1 MIVSR
6 SRSVTDRA
14 FRFGANAWANLNFDA
29 FGELVQSSH
38 NVDET
43 GEVVT
48 LVQYRDQTHA
58 KKTQGRIGH
67 HRSHARLGN
76 LLSGFGDLAR
86 KLGSGEER
94 DVIPGEQI
102 IAVFT
107 PFLLDLLAQG
117 LSRKAR
123 NLHRDNLWLLGG
135 EIIRDINET
144 PKLRT
149 RPVGELIPEVIA
161 NDEGP
166 LIHGG
171 FSEQEQRSF
180 DSTCKKLNRF
190 LAAHAD
196 SKQR

>member
-1 MIVSR
+1 MPNKLKEKSAPI
-6 SRSVTDRA
+6 
-14 FRFGANAWANLNFDA
+14 
-29 FGELVQSSH
+29 
-38 NVDET
+38 
-43 GEVVT
+43 
-48 LVQYRDQTHA
+48 
-58 KKTQGRIGH
+58 
-67 HRSHARLGN
+67 
-76 LLSGFGDLAR
+76 LSAPDLATYCPD
-86 KLGSGEER
+86 LATWPASWCGEER

-117 LSRKAR
+117 LSRKTR

-144 PKLRT
+144 PKLRK
-149 RPVGELIPEVIA
+149 RPVGELIREVIA

>member
-1 MIVSR
+1 MAMP
-6 SRSVTDRA
+6 D
-14 FRFGANAWANLNFDA
+14 L
-29 FGELVQSSH
+29 
-38 NVDET
+38 ET
-43 GEVVT
+43 
-48 LVQYRDQTHA
+48 YCP
-58 KKTQGRIGH
+58 
-67 HRSHARLGN
+67 
-76 LLSGFGDLAR
+76 DLATWAA
-86 KLGSGEER
+86 SWCGEER

-102 IAVFT
+102 VEVFT

-117 LSRKAR
+117 LSRKTR

-144 PKLRT
+144 PKLRK
-149 RPVGELIPEVIA
+149 RPVGALIREVIA

-190 LAAHAD
+190 LAARAD
-196 SKQR
+196 SQQK

>member
-1 MIVSR
+1 M
-6 SRSVTDRA
+6 
-14 FRFGANAWANLNFDA
+14 GAILAEPNLA
-29 FGELVQSSH
+29 
-38 NVDET
+38 T
-43 GEVVT
+43 
-48 LVQYRDQTHA
+48 YCP
-58 KKTQGRIGH
+58 
-67 HRSHARLGN
+67 
-76 LLSGFGDLAR
+76 DLATWPA
-86 KLGSGEER
+86 SWCGEER

-102 IAVFT
+102 VAVFT

-117 LSRKAR
+117 LSRKTS

-144 PKLRT
+144 PQLRK
-149 RPVGELIPEVIA
+149 RPVKALILQAIA
-161 NDEGP
+161 GDEGP

-196 SKQR
+196 SN

>member
-1 MIVSR
+1 MPKKPKEELGAIV
-6 SRSVTDRA
+6 VA
-14 FRFGANAWANLNFDA
+14 P
-29 FGELVQSSH
+29 
-38 NVDET
+38 
-43 GEVVT
+43 
-48 LVQYRDQTHA
+48 
-58 KKTQGRIGH
+58 
-67 HRSHARLGN
+67 
-76 LLSGFGDLAR
+76 DLATYCPD
-86 KLGSGEER
+86 LATWAASWCGEER

-102 IAVFT
+102 VAVFT

-117 LSRKAR
+117 LSRKTR

-144 PKLRT
+144 PKLRK
-149 RPVGELIPEVIA
+149 RPAHELIRQAIA

-190 LAAHAD
+190 LAARAD
-196 SKQR
+196 SQQK

>member
-1 MIVSR
+1 MPNKLKEKSGTI
-6 SRSVTDRA
+6 
-14 FRFGANAWANLNFDA
+14 
-29 FGELVQSSH
+29 
-38 NVDET
+38 
-43 GEVVT
+43 
-48 LVQYRDQTHA
+48 
-58 KKTQGRIGH
+58 
-67 HRSHARLGN
+67 
-76 LLSGFGDLAR
+76 LSAPDLATYCPD
-86 KLGSGEER
+86 LATWPASWCGEER

-117 LSRKAR
+117 LSRKTR

-144 PKLRT
+144 PKLRK
-149 RPVGELIPEVIA
+149 RPVGELIREVIA

-190 LAAHAD
+190 LAARAD
-196 SKQR
+196 SNQR

>member
-1 MIVSR
+1 MP
-6 SRSVTDRA
+6 D
-14 FRFGANAWANLNFDA
+14 L
-29 FGELVQSSH
+29 
-38 NVDET
+38 ET
-43 GEVVT
+43 
-48 LVQYRDQTHA
+48 YCP
-58 KKTQGRIGH
+58 
-67 HRSHARLGN
+67 
-76 LLSGFGDLAR
+76 DLATWAA
-86 KLGSGEER
+86 SWCGEER

-102 IAVFT
+102 VEVFT

-117 LSRKAR
+117 LSRKTR

-144 PKLRT
+144 PKLRK
-149 RPVGELIPEVIA
+149 RPVGALIREVIA

-190 LAAHAD
+190 LAARAD
-196 SKQR
+196 SQQK